1 MAKGGFVGGLFGN
14 KWVRVSIYS
23 VLVLLIVWVLYIL
36 AKKFI
41 DMIGSMSPEE
51 EKKKNID
58 DIQVENNEYADTPLS
73 DAEAEAIADA
83 AWQAMRG
90 GWTGLGTTCST
101 LFAQIDPWRDDPNA
115 LRKIYKA
122 YDVRDGYT
130 LFETYIDELSD
141 HCTNGCDYGFTLYPC
156 DVPYDCR
163 CNGRDLTELGCM
175 RWYWQNSGM
184 GGF

>member
-1 MAKGGFVGGLFGN
+1 MAKGGFVGGFMGN

-23 VLVLLIVWVLYIL
+23 VLVLLIVWVLYLL

-41 DMIGSMSPEE
+41 DMIGSMSPGE
-51 EKKKNID
+51 EKEKNID
-58 DIQVENNEYADTPLS
+58 AIDTDNNEYADTPLS

-83 AWQAMRG
+83 AYQAMRG

-101 LFAQIDPWRDDPNA
+101 LFSQIDPWRDDPNA

-122 YDVRDGYT
+122 YGVRDGYT
-130 LFETYIDELSD
+130 LFETYVDELADS
-141 HCTNGCDYGFTLYPC
+141 CGNNPYVGWMYPC
-156 DVPYDCR
+156 DVPYDCGW
-163 CNGRDLTELGCM
+163 NGRNLSELGCM
-175 RWYWQNSGM
+175 RWYWENSGM